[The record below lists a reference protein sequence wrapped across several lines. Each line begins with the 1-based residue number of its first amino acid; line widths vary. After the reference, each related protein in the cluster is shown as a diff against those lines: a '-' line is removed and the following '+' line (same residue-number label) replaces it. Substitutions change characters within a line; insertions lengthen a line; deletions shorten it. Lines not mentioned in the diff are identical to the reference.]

1 MTTEVINVIRKQLGS
16 RVESFLRLYSS
27 SIASQICGTFTA
39 QLRHRDAAIPRLVFG
54 GSLRRREWQWCR
66 KSSHDDVGRSGW
78 SSSNGTSLCAFS
90 VVYQPTVPTYYLS
103 AYLLTYLH
111 TYTYILRSCGEPKPA
126 SIARICITRT
136 CLSIA
141 LPRLVSSPRL
151 LPSRTAKRRNE
162 KKPSTTS
169 TFLHLDRNEEPEIP
183 PPSCHVALCLHWHH
197 TGGCYSKREPHH
209 I

>member
-1 MTTEVINVIRKQLGS
+1 MQITTEVINVIRKQLGS

-66 KSSHDDVGRSGW
+66 KSSHDDVGHSGW

-111 TYTYILRSCGEPKPA
+111 TYTHILRSCGEPKPA

-141 LPRLVSSPRL
+141 LPRLASSPRL
-151 LPSRTAKRRNE
+151 LPSHTAKRRNE
-162 KKPSTTS
+162 KKTLDHLRLFPPRSQWRTRDPTTLVS
-169 TFLHLDRNEEPEIP
+169 RCIMFTLASHRGL
-183 PPSCHVALCLHWHH
+183 LL
-197 TGGCYSKREPHH
+197 
-209 I
+209 